1 MKKLI
6 QFAALIFFTVVFLI
20 ACSKKDQLGPVNNPP
35 PQTPEAPLTGQL
47 FEDLNDAIARFDP
60 LYLQI
65 VYKDNRTREEINKA
79 GMQLLQQWNQAP
91 TSVKIQKQLTE
102 LYHFDSFE
110 ALQKTSATIRN
121 NANSIKINHFQNTK
135 ELTKDQIGQLTDA
148 RKNFL
153 KTKITNLEKA
163 TQKKSL
169 SLWTDNAAW
178 ILDQFHYYSQ
188 VGNLEM
194 GLDMDGAVGN
204 DCNESCCLEYKGCL
218 ITAASTYRSN
228 FILLGSS
235 LAASGGALGS
245 LYGSIIPFIGTGAVG
260 LGGGILGGVTGFIQA
275 VNIYINDQNVC
286 ALNYKACIQRK
297 NGN

>member
-35 PQTPEAPLTGQL
+35 PQTPEAPLTGQM
-47 FEDLNDAIARFDP
+47 FEELNDAIARFDP

-65 VYKDNRTREEINKA
+65 VYKDNRTREEINNV

-135 ELTKDQIGQLTDA
+135 ELTKDQIGQLAEA
-148 RKNFL
+148 RKNFI
-153 KTKITNLEKA
+153 KTKISNLEKD

-178 ILDQFHYYSQ
+178 ILDEFHYYTQ

-194 GLDMDGAVGN
+194 GLDMDGATGN
-204 DCNESCCLEYKGCL
+204 DCNEACCFEYVACQQ
-218 ITAASTYRSN
+218 AAKKDYIMN
-228 FILLGSS
+228 AVILSFM
-235 LAASGGALGS
+235 SGGALSSVSYRLTANNPILNPMSPIVGS
-245 LYGSIIPFIGTGAVG
+245 MIGLSGSILLA
-260 LGGGILGGVTGFIQA
+260 
-275 VNIYINDQNVC
+275 DQFYKLDLSNCV
-286 ALNYKACIQRK
+286 LKYKACIQRK

>member
-135 ELTKDQIGQLTDA
+135 ELTKDQIGQLTEA
-148 RKNFL
+148 RKNFI
-153 KTKITNLEKA
+153 KTKISNLEKA

-169 SLWTDNAAW
+169 SLWSDNAAW
-178 ILDQFHYYSQ
+178 ILDEFHYYTQ

-194 GLDMDGAVGN
+194 GLDMDGATGN
-204 DCNESCCLEYKGCL
+204 DCNEACCFEYKGCL
-218 ITAASTYRSN
+218 ILAAGNYREN
-228 FILLGSS
+228 FIQLGAS
-235 LAASGGALGS
+235 LAAGGGTIGA

-260 LGGGILGGVTGFIQA
+260 LGGGILGGVTGFVQA
-275 VNIYINDQNVC
+275 VNIYIKKQEAC
-286 ALNYKACIQRK
+286 MYNYKACILRK
-297 NGN
+297 NEN